1 MGQTAT
7 ATVAEIAETRRRLDT
22 ELRELEGYLP
32 AAAVWAKRAVGAL
45 VGGGIVTTTLVF
57 ALRRRRTHK
66 SSRHLKDIEGRI
78 ARLEALIEPPRRRR

>member
-7 ATVAEIAETRRRLDT
+7 ATVAAIDETRRRLDT

-45 VGGGIVTTTLVF
+45 VGGGILTTTLVF
-57 ALRRRRTHK
+57 ALRRRRAHK
-66 SSRHLKDIEGRI
+66 SGRHVKDLER
-78 ARLEALIEPPRRRR
+78 RLTRVEAELERRHRG